1 MLRSIDTSLP
11 INILHGI
18 ILTNTA
24 LKRHK
29 TLTQKLALIC
39 LLVINAWY
47 NVLHKLTY
55 KLV

>member
-24 LKRHK
+24 LERHK